1 MSSQIDGALSAAW
14 WFSPALSYWSRR
26 PGVGGSSHESIGGIV
41 ETARFFE
48 TRDAEEARQ
57 ILDRDS
63 VNWIISYDADR
74 VAQNSAQILG
84 NPVPKNALCYL
95 IDRRATEVPPFL
107 RLIAQTGRSEERRVG
122 KECRSRW
129 SPYH

>member
-1 MSSQIDGALSAAW
+1 M
-14 WFSPALSYWSRR
+14 
-26 PGVGGSSHESIGGIV
+26 GGSSHESIGGIV

-48 TRDAEEARQ
+48 TRDAEEAKQ

-63 VNWIISYDADR
+63 VNWITSYDADR

-95 IDRRATEVPPFL
+95 LDRRATEVPPFL
-107 RLIAQTGRSEERRVG
+107 RLIAQTGHFKLFRVE
-122 KECRSRW
+122 KS
-129 SPYH
+129 